1 MLSRTPLDLT
11 DTQWEVLEPLLP
23 VLPRRADGR
32 GRPWADSRKLL
43 NGMLWVL
50 RTGAQ
55 WQDLPSRYGTKSTC
69 HRRFQQWIEAGI
81 FEQILKAL
89 AEDLK
94 ERGGLDLSE
103 CFVDATFASAK
114 KGDPASALPAGARA
128 ARSWQWQT
136 KAGLPLAI
144 HVESASPAEV
154 RLVGAVLERALQ
166 MLSRS
171 D

>member
-1 MLSRTPLDLT
+1 MDLT
-11 DTQWEVLEPLLP
+11 DTQWEILQPLLP
-23 VLPRRADGR
+23 EQPRRADGR

-55 WQDLPSRYGTKSTC
+55 WQDLPGRYGTKSTC
-69 HRRFQQWIEAGI
+69 HRRFQQWVDTGV
-81 FEQILKAL
+81 FEQILKTL
-89 AEDLK
+89 AEDLNK
-94 ERGGLDLSE
+94 RGGLDLSE

-114 KGDPASALPAGARA
+114 KGDLVLVPPVGVRA

-136 KAGLPLAI
+136 ALVFLSPSTLHLLRQQKSDLLALY
-144 HVESASPAEV
+144 SS
-154 RLVGAVLERALQ
+154 GALQ
-166 MLSRS
+166 MLSPS

>member
-1 MLSRTPLDLT
+1 MDLT
-11 DTQWEVLEPLLP
+11 DKQWEILQPLLP
-23 VLPRRADGR
+23 EPPRREDGR

-43 NGMLWVL
+43 NGMPWVL

-55 WQDLPSRYGTKSTC
+55 WQDLPGRYGTKSTC
-69 HRRFQQWIEAGI
+69 HRRFQQWIDAGV
-81 FEQILKAL
+81 FEQILKTL

-114 KGDPASALPAGARA
+114 KGDTASARPAGAKG

-136 KAGLPLAI
+136 ALVFLSPSTLSLLRQRKSGLLALY
-144 HVESASPAEV
+144 SS
-154 RLVGAVLERALQ
+154 GALQ
-166 MLSRS
+166 MLSQS

>member
-1 MLSRTPLDLT
+1 MDLT
-11 DTQWEVLEPLLP
+11 DKQWEILEPLLP
-23 VLPRRADGR
+23 ELPRRADGR

-55 WQDLPSRYGTKSTC
+55 WEDLPGRYGTKSTC
-69 HRRFQQWIEAGI
+69 HRRFQQWVEAGV
-81 FEQILKAL
+81 FERILQTL

-114 KGDPASALPAGARA
+114 KGDPVSAPPAGAKA

-136 KAGLPLAI
+136 ALVFLSPSTLRLLRQRKSGLL
-144 HVESASPAEV
+144 
-154 RLVGAVLERALQ
+154 RLYSSGALQ
-166 MLSRS
+166 LLSRS